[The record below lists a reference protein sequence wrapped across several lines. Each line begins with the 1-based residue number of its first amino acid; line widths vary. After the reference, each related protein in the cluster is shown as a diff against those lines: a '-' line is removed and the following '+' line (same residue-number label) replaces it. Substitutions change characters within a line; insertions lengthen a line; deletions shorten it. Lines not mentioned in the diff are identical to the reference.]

1 MPTET
6 KNKPAAGRAGARRR
20 DLAALLV
27 FFALLALYFFNHASF
42 LQGML
47 EFF

>member
-6 KNKPAAGRAGARRR
+6 NNKPTAGRAGARRR
-20 DLAALLV
+20 EWAALLV
-27 FFALLALYFFNHASF
+27 FFALLAVYFWNHASF
-42 LQGML
+42 LQGMR